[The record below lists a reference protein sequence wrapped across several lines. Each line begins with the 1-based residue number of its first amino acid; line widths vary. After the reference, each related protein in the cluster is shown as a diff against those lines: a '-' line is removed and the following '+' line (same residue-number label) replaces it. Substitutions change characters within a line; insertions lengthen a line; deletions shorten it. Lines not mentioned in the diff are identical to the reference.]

1 MSGKTASQSSAFIF
15 CFVIFKG
22 SKPLFESSNKQQM
35 NLAEPLVLPWRH
47 NTKQEQQLI
56 YLY

>member
-35 NLAEPLVLPWRH
+35 NLVEPLVLPWRH
-47 NTKQEQQLI
+47 NTKQE
-56 YLY
+56 